1 MAKSSI
7 FRFLSVRSYIVSLV
21 LVALLATWL
30 AMGAS
35 DEQFTPAEV
44 NQETVVPLAKVAYQT
59 FTAQQVH
66 KSIDLYGRTA
76 PDRQAKLGAE
86 IAGKIISLQ
95 VEKGDEVKR
104 NQVIAQIDKGDL
116 EIQLQRAQAML
127 NVRVKEFNAA
137 QSLKKKGLQ
146 GEVAFANAQAA
157 QIEARAMVSNAK
169 LALRN
174 TTVIAPFSGVIDHLY
189 IEQGDFVG
197 VGDPVASLI
206 DLEKIVIEADVSE
219 RHIQDLKLNQMASV
233 RFINGQ
239 ETQGKV
245 RYIARMS
252 SVATNTFP
260 IEIEVNNPQQL
271 IPAGVSTEV
280 ELNLKDQLA
289 VKVTP
294 AMLALDKVGNLGI
307 KTLVEQDKVKFVPIQ
322 LVKAEQD
329 GVWLT
334 GLGEQV
340 KIITTGQGFVRD
352 GDQVMA
358 VEQSA
363 QATVI
368 KAEQ

>member
-7 FRFLSVRSYIVSLV
+7 FHFLSVRPYIVSLV
-21 LVALLATWL
+21 LVILLATWL

-35 DEQFTPAEV
+35 DA
-44 NQETVVPLAKVAYQT
+44 QETPPGADQETSVPLAKVAYQT
-59 FTAQQVH
+59 FIAQQVH

-86 IAGKIISLQ
+86 IAGKIVTLQ
-95 VEKGDEVKR
+95 VKKGEVVKR

-127 NVRVKEFNAA
+127 NVRVKEFKAA

-174 TTVIAPFSGVIDHLY
+174 TAVTAPFSGVVDHLY
-189 IEQGDFVG
+189 IEQGDFVA

-206 DLEKIVIEADVSE
+206 DLDKIVIEADVSE
-219 RHIQDLKLNQMASV
+219 RHIQDLKLNQAANV

-239 ETQGKV
+239 ETEGKL
-245 RYIARMS
+245 RYIARIS
-252 SVATNTFP
+252 STSTNTFP
-260 IEIEVNNPQQL
+260 IEIEVDNPQQR

-352 GDQVMA
+352 GDQVIA
-358 VEQSA
+358 VEASA
-363 QATVI
+363 QQV
-368 KAEQ
+368 KQ